1 MKDFNEQKAK
11 LLNEV
16 NRFEDSGNDLIFIA
30 KEMARMMQDMVA
42 FTKGKGPLKNN
53 TDVINI
59 ATQIS
64 EKGKCKPRVKGSLK
78 KNIDVINIATQIN
91 EKGRWK
97 RKAPNQ
103 HNIDIAIQINE
114 NG

>member
-1 MKDFNEQKAK
+1 MDDFNKEKAK
-11 LLNEV
+11 LINEV

-64 EKGKCKPRVKGSLK
+64 VKGEEAESGGGTREVCLVPILKCCLQRISL
-78 KNIDVINIATQIN
+78 
-91 EKGRWK
+91 GS
-97 RKAPNQ
+97 
-103 HNIDIAIQINE
+103 
-114 NG
+114 

>member
-1 MKDFNEQKAK
+1 MEDFNKEKVK
-11 LLNEV
+11 LINEV

-64 EKGKCKPRVKGSLK
+64 HKGIFKIYHYYQC
-78 KNIDVINIATQIN
+78 
-91 EKGRWK
+91 
-97 RKAPNQ
+97 
-103 HNIDIAIQINE
+103 
-114 NG
+114 